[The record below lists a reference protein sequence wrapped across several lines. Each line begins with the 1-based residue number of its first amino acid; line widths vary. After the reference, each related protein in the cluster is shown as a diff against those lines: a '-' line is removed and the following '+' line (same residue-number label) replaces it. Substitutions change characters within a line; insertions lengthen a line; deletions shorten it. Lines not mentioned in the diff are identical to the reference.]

1 MATAKQLAA
10 RKLFAAR
17 AKAGLL
23 QGNKK
28 KRAKKTAEHYERPG
42 LISKV
47 EAAEAAL
54 RIAKKHAARKA
65 NPAKKKAISRP
76 SQATG
81 KRPTKRLVDRRRA
94 NTVPGTFPNPVHHAA
109 RSVDRFPRPGEYEV
123 YVAKYQQ
130 SHMNHHDPA
139 QMKLGALIARFP
151 SRKHAS
157 EYAKAYADAHG
168 KRVIVVGHQ

>member
-65 NPAKKKAISRP
+65 NPAKKKAVTRP
-76 SQATG
+76 SNPASRKFTLYAVVAKKGGAWGDAGAHLAYFKSQDSAVKLAT
-81 KRPTKRLVDRRRA
+81 RHA
-94 NTVPGTFPNPVHHAA
+94 NKYSVPF
-109 RSVDRFPRPGEYEV
+109 SVDSFTTSDARV
-123 YVAKYQQ
+123 YQ
-130 SHMNHHDPA
+130 
-139 QMKLGALIARFP
+139 
-151 SRKHAS
+151 
-157 EYAKAYADAHG
+157 YAPD
-168 KRVIVVGHQ
+168 